1 MIQGFIEASLCA
13 FPRNGGCYIRG
24 LAPFLSPRRIG
35 TLQHMLSVQHHHPF
49 TSMRLRGFI
58 HPIKPQS
65 GIPGWQ
71 RIIFVLY
78 KPTFR
83 YLNEVFDNATDYF
96 GEPFEQTLDAINAA
110 LDVDMTHAE
119 IEGHYQARLETLLGN
134 LKGPTKLSG
143 KIIQGMEDALHEPQY
158 LQWASIEH
166 AYAYEGVV
174 TPGGMVMLGRWWR
187 IGPHG
192 PWTVGDLQEFVC
204 PERPDDRERGPF
216 VFWAA

>member
-1 MIQGFIEASLCA
+1 
-13 FPRNGGCYIRG
+13 
-24 LAPFLSPRRIG
+24 
-35 TLQHMLSVQHHHPF
+35 MLSIQHNHPF
-49 TSMRLRGFI
+49 TCMRLRGFI

-71 RIIFVLY
+71 RVVFVLY

-96 GEPFEQTLDAINAA
+96 GEPFEQTLNAMNAA
-110 LDVDMTHAE
+110 LDVEMTHAE

-134 LKGPTKLSG
+134 LKGPVRMGGELIEK
-143 KIIQGMEDALHEPQY
+143 MEDALTDPQD
-158 LQWASIEH
+158 LDWADIEH

-187 IGPHG
+187 LGPPG
-192 PWTVGDLQEFVC
+192 PYLLGEQTEFVC
-204 PERPDDRERGPF
+204 PERPADREKGPF
-216 VFWAA
+216 VFWAAWR